1 MANLITKNSFVNLF
15 APCPNVVATD
25 DPQLGPLQDNAGPTP
40 TMAITSTSSSAFG
53 AADLATSLATDQRYV
68 KRPQFHGPSLGAYEP
83 CAIPA
88 GITPCIGSSFLPPD
102 TTTVQLTV
110 QVSPAGGGTT
120 SPAAGIYQEP
130 QDTVIP
136 LTATPNTGYAFTSW
150 TGNVAD
156 PTSPST
162 TVTMSQAQTVTANF
176 VPVASAFSPAKVWIG
191 LKNSDDV
198 GQRLD
203 LLAEV
208 FVNATKVG
216 QGELDNVGSGRSGFS
231 NAILETIP
239 LGLTGDSVGAT
250 SGAQLKIRV
259 SARRTCTGARHASGT
274 ARLWYNG
281 LPVDSGD
288 TRDAGSRFGATIGG
302 TAKDYFLRS
311 GFALSTTA
319 GSNRSYVDAF
329 VNTSAPCPAR
339 PFSSFGT
346 WSATLP

>member
-1 MANLITKNSFVNLF
+1 MWSCA
-15 APCPNVVATD
+15 
-25 DPQLGPLQDNAGPTP
+25 
-40 TMAITSTSSSAFG
+40 STSSRTTPKTSASWISDDERYRPPRG
-53 AADLATSLATDQRYV
+53 RPDLRL
-68 KRPQFHGPSLGAYEP
+68 
-83 CAIPA
+83 
-88 GITPCIGSSFLPPD
+88 
-102 TTTVQLTV
+102 LTLTG
-110 QVSPAGGGTT
+110 AGG
-120 SPAAGIYQEP
+120 AGK
-130 QDTVIP
+130 TRLAV
-136 LTATPNTGYAFTSW
+136 
-150 TGNVAD
+150 
-156 PTSPST
+156 
-162 TVTMSQAQTVTANF
+162 QAG
-176 VPVASAFSPAKVWIG
+176 SE
-191 LKNSDDV
+191 
-198 GQRLD
+198 
-203 LLAEV
+203 LL
-208 FVNATKVG
+208 
-216 QGELDNVGSGRSGFS
+216 GFS